1 MVGYQEK
8 NLEWLGTMELA
19 DETFYQG
26 ALVIVMDT
34 ANAAR
39 IDNKNFFRST
49 VLESTRTV
57 KINEVLP
64 FRIRFTEVR
73 VPGYSPN
80 NVPGIG
86 LQIIEYSNYIL

>member
-1 MVGYQEK
+1 MLPVAIITEK
-8 NLEWLGTMELA
+8 DRINT
-19 DETFYQG
+19 
-26 ALVIVMDT
+26 
-34 ANAAR
+34 R
-39 IDNKNFFRST
+39 SIDNKNFYRST

-73 VPGYSPN
+73 IPGYGPN
-80 NVPGIG
+80 NIPGIG